1 MNIYRVKNKLSQ
13 SGFLMPVTIT
23 MLVLLAFPICYA
35 IYISV
40 FDTNLINR
48 WEFVG
53 LKNYILTL
61 TDTGFLNSFKIS
73 LFFTF
78 FSVLGHLIIGMILA
92 IILNSVTRGRTLF
105 RIILFLPWLLP
116 DVVVSLLWKWMYHSN
131 FGIINDI
138 LIKINL
144 ISKPIAWLAEKSTA
158 LPAVIV
164 TSIWKGFP
172 FVMIMILAGL
182 QTIPDEQYEAAE
194 LDGCSKWQ
202 LFIHIIL
209 PWLRYI
215 LIVTLVLD
223 TIWAF
228 KHFSM
233 VWVLTAGGPVDATSV
248 LSISVYKYGFSYF
261 KFGQAAAAAMIIFI
275 IIFIIS
281 YIYTRFLKNE

>member
-1 MNIYRVKNKLSQ
+1 MNISRVKNRFNQ
-13 SGFLMPVTIT
+13 YGFLSPVAIT
-23 MLVLLAFPICYA
+23 MLVLLAFPIGYA
-35 IYISV
+35 VYISM

-61 TDTGFLNSFKIS
+61 KDTGFLNSFRVTII
-73 LFFTF
+73 FTF

-92 IILNSVTRGRTLF
+92 LILNSITKGRTLF
-105 RIILFLPWLLP
+105 RIILFLPWLIP
-116 DVVVSLLWKWMYHSN
+116 DVVAALLWKWMYHSN
-131 FGIINDI
+131 FGIINNI
-138 LIKINL
+138 LLKIHL
-144 ISKPIAWLAEKSTA
+144 ISKSIAWLAERSTA
-158 LPAVIV
+158 LPSVII

-172 FVMIMILAGL
+172 FVMIMMLAGL
-182 QTIPDEQYEAAE
+182 QTIPDEQYEAAA
-194 LDGCSKWQ
+194 LDGCTKWQ
-202 LFIHIIL
+202 LFLHIIL

-233 VWVLTAGGPVDATSV
+233 VWVLTAGGPVEITNV
-248 LSISVYKYGFSYF
+248 LSIGVYKYGFSYF

-281 YIYTRFLKNE
+281 YIYTRFLRNE